1 MVIYGVALLAGCML
15 AGVFIGELL
24 GDWIGVDANVGGV
37 GIAMLLLV
45 LATARLRATG
55 RLRSVSAKGV
65 TFWSAIY
72 IPVVVAMAASQNV
85 VAAVRGGTAAVLAGL
100 LAVILKLCA
109 GSRAEPD
116 RGRASPPAPPS
127 GRRGGSPVS
136 QVLALMAEVMG
147 RYGLI
152 TAFVVVGLTVWVSY
166 QLSARLTR
174 GQLHGSAI
182 AIMLGLLAAYLGGLA
197 TGGTRGVADLEIF
210 AGIGLMG
217 GAMLRDFSIIATA
230 FGVNTGELAR
240 AGVSGVVSLFVGV
253 IVSFVIGA
261 VVAYAFGYTDA
272 VSMTT
277 IGAGAATY
285 IVGPV
290 TGAAIGATSDVVALS
305 IAAGLVK
312 SMLVMAGTPLHCAA
326 YRAQQSPC
334 RDDLRWTHG
343 DDERRRRWARRHGRA
358 ARPLRRD
365 DGDLLY
371 GARLPARS
379 VRHLRLDPGHHG
391 VILG

>member
-1 MVIYGVALLAGCML
+1 M
-15 AGVFIGELL
+15 
-24 GDWIGVDANVGGV
+24 
-37 GIAMLLLV
+37 
-45 LATARLRATG
+45 
-55 RLRSVSAKGV
+55 
-65 TFWSAIY
+65 
-72 IPVVVAMAASQNV
+72 
-85 VAAVRGGTAAVLAGL
+85 
-100 LAVILKLCA
+100 
-109 GSRAEPD
+109 
-116 RGRASPPAPPS
+116 
-127 GRRGGSPVS
+127 S

-147 RYGLI
+147 RNGLI

-197 TGGTRGVADLEIF
+197 TGGARGVADLEIF

-261 VVAYAFGYTDA
+261 VVAYAFGYTDP

-312 SMLVMAGTPLHCAA
+312 SMLVMAGTPFVAPFIGLNNPRAA
-326 YRAQQSPC
+326 MIYGGLMGTTSGVAGG
-334 RDDLRWTHG
+334 LAAT
-343 DDERRRRWARRHGRA
+343 DERLV
-358 ARPLRRD
+358 P
-365 DGDLLY
+365 Y
-371 GARLPARS
+371 GAMTATFYTGLGCLLGPS
-379 VRHLRLDPGHHG
+379 VIFVSIRAIMG
-391 VILG
+391 